1 LALRKQSP
9 SLRGKAA
16 PILVVRSTQ
25 FVRQGQTPE
34 KCAKLF
40 SMSPTEEYSQ
50 RLAEREACLAHYDVL
65 DARIEKIRLAIG
77 ASFLIVAWLC
87 FGPISIPH
95 RWLVAPVLGF
105 IAVLVYHQHVRNLRS
120 HSQRAV
126 QYYRAG
132 LDRLSDHWSGKGVA
146 GTRRDV
152 KDHIYG
158 DDLDLFGEDSLYE
171 LLCAARTLMGENI
184 LAQWLLA
191 PATIDTIRA
200 RHASI
205 ADLRNRLAFRES
217 MAIDGDALKIEL
229 HPARL
234 DAWAQAPNRLGHFW
248 IRCSAPL
255 IAGLAIGAI
264 AVWATWGAAFPLIL
278 VIMIEVA
285 LTVFLRKPI
294 HAAITTVES
303 AFEDLKG
310 LSVLLNRIEAQRFDA
325 APLDSLQLK
334 LSSHGLGAGAALSK
348 LATIVN
354 FVEARRNPILAPFL
368 LLFMYPLQTAL
379 AAERWRSAHGAVIR
393 SWLEVLGEFEALV
406 SLAQYAYEQCADP
419 FPQFLSGSPA
429 FKAIGLGHPL
439 IPVATRVCNDV
450 DLCGETR
457 VLLVSGSNMSGKS
470 TLLRTIGIN
479 AVLAMAGAPVRA
491 QSLQLTPLQ
500 IGASIR
506 INDSL
511 HEGSSRFYAE
521 ITRLRKLFEPSE
533 LPLLFLLDELLQGT
547 NSADRRIGAQ
557 GLIRALIKKG
567 AIGLISTH
575 DLALTDIAGL
585 EPGAV
590 KNVHF
595 QDELVG
601 GRLEFDF
608 KLRAGVVTKS
618 NGIELMRS
626 IGLDV

>member
-1 LALRKQSP
+1 
-9 SLRGKAA
+9 
-16 PILVVRSTQ
+16 
-25 FVRQGQTPE
+25 
-34 KCAKLF
+34 
-40 SMSPTEEYSQ
+40 MSPTEQYSQ
-50 RLAEREACLAHYDVL
+50 RLVEREARLVQYDVL
-65 DARIEKIRLAIG
+65 DARIEGIRLAIG
-77 ASFLIVAWLC
+77 ASFLIIAWLC
-87 FGPISIPH
+87 FGPVSLPGW
-95 RWLVAPVLGF
+95 WLGTPVLAF
-105 IAVLVYHQHVRNLRS
+105 IAVLIYHQRVRSLRT
-120 HSQRAV
+120 HAQKAV

-132 LDRLSDHWSGKGVA
+132 LERLSDQWSGNGTA
-146 GTRRDV
+146 GARFAV
-152 KDHIYG
+152 QDHIYA
-158 DDLDLFGEDSLYE
+158 DDLDLFGKDSLYE
-171 LLCAARTLMGENI
+171 LLCAARTQMGETI

-191 PATIDTIRA
+191 PAAIDTIYA

-205 ADLRNRLAFRES
+205 ADLRSRFAFRES
-217 MAIDGDALKIEL
+217 MAIDGDILKNEL
-229 HPARL
+229 HAATL
-234 DAWAQAPNRLGHFW
+234 DAWAQAPNRLGGGW
-248 IRCSAPL
+248 IRWIAPL
-255 IAGLAIGAI
+255 IAGLAIAAI
-264 AVWATWGAAFPLIL
+264 AIWATWGAAFPLL
-278 VIMIEVA
+278 AVIMIEIA
-285 LTVFLRKPI
+285 LMVFLRKPI
-294 HAAITTVES
+294 HTAITTVES

-310 LSVLLNRIEAQRFDA
+310 LSVLLKRIEAQRFDA
-325 APLDSLQLK
+325 APLHSLQLK

-368 LLFMYPLQTAL
+368 LLLMYPLQTAL
-379 AAERWRSAHGAVIR
+379 AAERWRSAHGAAIR

-406 SLAQYAYEQCADP
+406 SLAQYAYEQSADP
-419 FPQFLSGSPA
+419 FPQFLDGPPA
-429 FKAIGLGHPL
+429 FKATGLGHPL
-439 IPVATRVCNDV
+439 IPAAVRVCNDI
-450 DLCGETR
+450 DICGETR

-521 ITRLRKLFEPSE
+521 ITRLRKLFEPNK

-547 NSADRRIGAQ
+547 NSTDRRIGAQ
-557 GLIRALIKKG
+557 GLLRALIKRG

-575 DLALTDIAGL
+575 DLALTDTAGL

-595 QDELVG
+595 QDELKDG
-601 GRLEFDF
+601 KLKFDF
-608 KLRAGVVTKS
+608 KLQPGVVTKS